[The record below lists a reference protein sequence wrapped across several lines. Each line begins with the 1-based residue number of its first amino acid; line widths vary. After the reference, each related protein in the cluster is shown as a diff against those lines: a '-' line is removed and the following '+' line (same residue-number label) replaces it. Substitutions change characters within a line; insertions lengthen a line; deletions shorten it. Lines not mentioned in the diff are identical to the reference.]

1 MSSQKSSHEP
11 TPVGAASEA
20 KPTPVGVAPK
30 RERGRQR
37 VAAIL
42 DAARKLF
49 AEQGFDAVTMTAVA
63 ENSGTAIGS
72 LYRFFPTKEALA
84 DAVLARWTERF
95 VAELDEL
102 SEAATVLGVEK
113 FADHF
118 IDKALAF
125 APERAAALVL
135 LDAGRVDAARRAE
148 LAAQFRGKFAAVLA
162 RLAPGTAAEPL
173 AAKARLMQLLFKM
186 AAGFGAEDEAT
197 RAQLRAL
204 AHLFFEIQVG
214 GG

>member
-1 MSSQKSSHEP
+1 MSSQKSSSTARPQAVE
-11 TPVGAASEA
+11 
-20 KPTPVGVAPK
+20 PK

-42 DAARKLF
+42 DVARKLF
-49 AEQGFDAVTMTAVA
+49 AELGFDAVTMTAVA
-63 ENSGTAIGS
+63 EDSHTAIGS

-95 VAELDEL
+95 TLELAELA
-102 SEAATVLGVEK
+102 EAAGALSNEK

-135 LDAGRVDAARRAE
+135 LEARRIDGARRAE
-148 LAAQFRGKFAAVLA
+148 LAAFFRQKFAEALA
-162 RLAPGTAAEPL
+162 QLAPDLAPEDL
-173 AAKARLMQLLFKM
+173 AAKARLMQMFFKM
-186 AAGFGAEDEAT
+186 AAGFGAEEA
-197 RAQLRAL
+197 RAQDELRAL
-204 AHLFFEIQVG
+204 AHLFFEIQVAG
-214 GG
+214 TG